1 MAKREMDTV
10 NITQSVID
18 TKKLGQTQNGDISAS
33 LETMEELERR
43 FNEVRDQIAKATQ
56 LRRLARAAVARAE
69 AANAMQVALQAEF
82 IHFVGLHCPKVA
94 EWDVWPLPPRKDENG
109 DIILQ
114 TPIDSTVLQ
123 RSAEAMH
130 RQITEGADRILKD
143 RPEAQDFGGMFGGP
157 DEQQ

>member
-1 MAKREMDTV
+1 MKTV
-10 NITQSVID
+10 NITRSVID
-18 TKKLGQTQNGDISAS
+18 TKNLGQTQSGNISAS
-33 LETMEELERR
+33 LETMTEVERQ

-82 IHFVGLHCPKVA
+82 IHFIGLHCPEVA
-94 EWDVWPLPPRKDENG
+94 EWDVWPLPPRKNEDG

-114 TPIDSTVLQ
+114 TPFDPTVLQ

-130 RQITEGADRILKD
+130 KQMTDSTDQILKD
-143 RPEAQDFGGMFGGP
+143 RPGTQDFGGMFGGS
-157 DEQQ
+157 DDQQ